1 MVGNDSLQDSQN
13 TEDNPWKAAHKMSER
28 VEQQQMDC
36 WLEVV
41 DRVPVEEQVRP
52 AVEPRKAGEQVVVQM
67 VLVEEQGEERMVVVV
82 GQGEVGMAVG
92 EEREEVAMV
101 AVEEQGEVGM
111 VAVEEQG
118 VVAMVAVEEQGEVGM
133 VAVVLELEL

>member
-13 TEDNPWKAAHKMSER
+13 TEDNPWKAVHKMSER

-41 DRVPVEEQVRP
+41 DRVPVEEQARP
-52 AVEPRKAGEQVVVQM
+52 AVELRKAGEQVVVQM
-67 VLVEEQGEERMVVVV
+67 VLVEERGEERMVVVV
-82 GQGEVGMAVG
+82 EQGEVGMAAG

-118 VVAMVAVEEQGEVGM
+118 VVAMVAV
-133 VAVVLELEL
+133 VLELEL